1 MKKLIQKD
9 CGHIGEDKICHW
21 PGKHY
26 DKKCPGKCDIWKPEA
41 AVRDSVSNQHYK
53 THVSSQYQVVCQK
66 TGEFFREVVNFGA
79 LLNEVSDFIGEG
91 RGRGND
97 GEGLRSWLAENCPE
111 VEYKS
116 AMSYK
121 AMAAKCATMIG
132 GGTQALAV
140 LQNKETVLAPGSDHD
155 FIDVDAKYLEKRDE
169 LFEKADSRRK
179 LEQMWLRFCGGKG
192 GRQGGANK
200 GQSGTGRR
208 ALTVEEQAKSAAD
221 EFREMIG
228 SLFAYVVEQKKVM
241 LLTAEEQD
249 EFIGSLK
256 RVAKS
261 AEEMVG

>member
-1 MKKLIQKD
+1 MKKKTAIVLSNATQRD
-9 CGHIGEDKICHW
+9 
-21 PGKHY
+21 
-26 DKKCPGKCDIWKPEA
+26 A
-41 AVRDSVSNQHYK
+41 AGTVTRDLVSNQHYK
-53 THVSSQYQVVCQK
+53 SHVSSQYKVVCQK

-91 RGRGND
+91 RGRGNE
-97 GEGLRSWLAENCPE
+97 GEGLQTWLAENCPE

-179 LEQMWLRFCGGKG
+179 LEQMWFQFCGGKG

-208 ALTVEEQAKSAAD
+208 ALTPVEKAEGAEKRL
-221 EFREMIG
+221 REIVG
-228 SLFAYVVEQKKVM
+228 SLIAFDQ
-241 LLTAEEQD
+241 
-249 EFIGSLK
+249 GSNFMKIEHVAQCDLIMALK
-256 RVAKS
+256 DIVKS
-261 AEEMVG
+261 FEDQAG